1 MYASVCC
8 ILTYLECYRFDL
20 SVSWLIHDSAETSL
34 HIEQRALVQPS
45 QMDRPCYCENPV
57 ETSTVKHHGLTAV
70 LMADVHGYSRLMG
83 RNEEVTSQRVAR
95 AVNLIRQLVSD
106 YGGEVKNV
114 AGDGVL
120 ALFDS
125 ASLCVKFAIEMQ
137 REFANDTVWNSSSD
151 PIVFRIGINV
161 GDIREDDSGIQ
172 GHSVNIASRIQDL
185 AQPGGI
191 CITKAVSQMAR
202 DIGDTRLTSLGM
214 PELKNIEEAIEV
226 FAIEM
231 ADAGKVEVM
240 VAPAII
246 QRNDSLDQIP
256 DSSVAVLPLEDLSG
270 QSQNNHLCNGVT
282 GDIISNLTRFHDLHV
297 IAQQSSSLFQN
308 QNLMPAQIARK
319 LGVRY
324 LTSGGFQ
331 RAGDKLRVQL
341 QLVEAESGR
350 SIWSEKFDGEIGDI
364 FAFQDQASSIIASSL
379 SIKIDIAE
387 RQRQQKSAPSD
398 LQAYGLIL
406 RGREV
411 YKQPRRELNLHAR
424 RLFEQASEV
433 DPAYAVSYTSISRTS
448 NDAWR
453 FNWAEQPDQ
462 ALDDA
467 IAKAELAVRL
477 DPDDARGYAAL
488 GNACMYK
495 RQHDES
501 LASYE
506 RAVQFNPNDADI
518 LAEMGH
524 SAGVCGDADRAVDL
538 IKRAMLLNPF
548 YPDWYLWHLGEAY
561 FDMSDYGEAIRT
573 LNRMRDKTEA
583 YRMLTASSALEG
595 RMEEARAYADQVL
608 NTHPEFTIDHW
619 ANVPPDRNPEP
630 RERLIEGLR
639 KAGLK

>member
-1 MYASVCC
+1 
-8 ILTYLECYRFDL
+8 
-20 SVSWLIHDSAETSL
+20 
-34 HIEQRALVQPS
+34 
-45 QMDRPCYCENPV
+45 V
-57 ETSTVKHHGLTAV
+57 ESSTVKRHGLTAV

-83 RNEEVTSQRVAR
+83 RNEEVTARRIDR
-95 AVNLIRQLVSD
+95 AVNLIRQLISD
-106 YGGEVKNV
+106 YGGEVRNV

-137 REFANDTVWNSSSD
+137 KEFARDTVWNSSAD

-172 GHSVNIASRIQDL
+172 GHSVNIAARIQSL
-185 AQPGGI
+185 ARPGGI
-191 CITKAVSQMAR
+191 CITKAVTQVAR
-202 DIGDTRLTSLGM
+202 DIGDARLTSLGT
-214 PELKNIEEAIEV
+214 PDLKNIDEAIEV
-226 FAIEM
+226 FAIDMTDGPDTELS
-231 ADAGKVEVM
+231 A
-240 VAPAII
+240 APLVI
-246 QRNDSLDQIP
+246 QRDDDWHQIP
-256 DSSVAVLPLEDLSG
+256 DSSVAVLPLENLSG
-270 QSQNNHLCNGVT
+270 QPEDSHLCNGVT
-282 GDIISNLTRFHDLHV
+282 GDVISNLTRFHDLHV
-297 IAQQSSSLFQN
+297 IAQQSSGVFQN
-308 QNLMPAQIARK
+308 QGLMPDQIARK

-331 RAGDKLRVQL
+331 RAGDKLRVRL
-341 QLVEAESGR
+341 QLVEAASGR
-350 SIWSEKFDGEIGDI
+350 SIWSEKFDGEIADI
-364 FAFQDQASSIIASSL
+364 FAFQDEATAIIASSL
-379 SIKIDIAE
+379 SIKIDFAE
-387 RQRQQKSAPSD
+387 RQRQQRSAPSD

-433 DPAYAVSYTSISRTS
+433 DPSYAVSYTSISRTS

-453 FNWAEQPDQ
+453 FNWAQQPEQ

-495 RQHDES
+495 RMHDES

-518 LAEMGH
+518 LAETGH

-561 FDMSDYGEAIRT
+561 FDMSDYDEAIRT

-583 YRMLTASSALEG
+583 YRMLTASSALQG
-595 RMEEARAYADQVL
+595 RMEEAQAYAEQVL
-608 NTHPEFTIDHW
+608 NTHPEFTIAHW